1 MKKKITNQSEIYSF
15 DKKLDY
21 ETIKQEIDNKLS
33 QLFSDLENDYNEHKV
48 KALSNCTI
56 ALIQLTNGS
65 RISEAIKTTAFFVK
79 NPSKNSTHIKISKR
93 KDKVTRVMK
102 LPININ
108 SKILSLISVVF
119 KQYDIQDEK
128 DLAKLSSKV
137 RTYLYDNFNKI
148 NTHSL
153 RYALINYL
161 SVKKLVPLNL
171 VSKIVGH
178 KNLNQLITYTQNHL
192 AEDVLDKLSRNDF

>member
-1 MKKKITNQSEIYSF
+1 MKKKITNEAENYSF

-21 ETIKQEIDNKLS
+21 EVIKQEIDNKIL
-33 QLFSDLENDYNEHKV
+33 QLTLELEENYNEHKI

-65 RISEAIKTTAFFVK
+65 RISEAIKTTDFFVK
-79 NPSKNSTHIKISKR
+79 NPSKKSTYIRISKR
-93 KDKVTRVMK
+93 KDNASRAMK
-102 LPININ
+102 LPINITP
-108 SKILSLISVVF
+108 KILNLIQLVF
-119 KQYDIQDEK
+119 NQYDIQDEK
-128 DLAKLSSKV
+128 DMAKLSSKT

-161 SVKKLVPLNL
+161 SIKKNVPLNL
-171 VSKIVGH
+171 VSKVVGH
-178 KNLNQLITYTQNHL
+178 KNLNQLITYTQNHHVDDML
-192 AEDVLDKLSRNDF
+192 EKLSRNDF

>member
-108 SKILSLISVVF
+108 PKILSLISVVF
-119 KQYDIQDEK
+119 KQYDIEDEK

-161 SVKKLVPLNL
+161 F
-171 VSKIVGH
+171 
-178 KNLNQLITYTQNHL
+178 Y
-192 AEDVLDKLSRNDF
+192 

>member
-65 RISEAIKTTAFFVK
+65 RISEASLHDT
-79 NPSKNSTHIKISKR
+79 PS
-93 KDKVTRVMK
+93 
-102 LPININ
+102 
-108 SKILSLISVVF
+108 
-119 KQYDIQDEK
+119 Y
-128 DLAKLSSKV
+128 
-137 RTYLYDNFNKI
+137 
-148 NTHSL
+148 
-153 RYALINYL
+153 RYCY
-161 SVKKLVPLNL
+161 
-171 VSKIVGH
+171 
-178 KNLNQLITYTQNHL
+178 
-192 AEDVLDKLSRNDF
+192 